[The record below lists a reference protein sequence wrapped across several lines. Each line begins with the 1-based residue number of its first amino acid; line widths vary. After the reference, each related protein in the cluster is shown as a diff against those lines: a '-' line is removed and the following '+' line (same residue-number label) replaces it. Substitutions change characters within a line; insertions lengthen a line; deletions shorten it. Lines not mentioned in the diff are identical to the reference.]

1 MPNTNTNLDSIQ
13 EQRNQILQRMTDAI
27 TNNDQAG
34 FSSAYQE
41 MANSIEQNLMAQY
54 QDLRNTVDRAVLTGR
69 GTRTLTTEETT
80 FYQNLIEAMRKDV
93 PQQALSEVKTILP
106 ETVIDRIFE
115 DLRAEHPLL
124 GAINMQNTG
133 PLIKMLVATQTGTAT
148 WGELGKEVSDELGGS
163 FEEVN
168 LTMAQLTAFIP
179 VPRYLLDLGPTWI
192 DRYVREILAE
202 SIAVGLETAIVAGDG
217 DKKPIGMT
225 MKLTGAIDS
234 QHTEKTPV
242 AITDLSPA
250 TYGTILDT
258 LSTTEKKK
266 RRPVNRVVLIVNP
279 KDYFTKVFPAST
291 VRSADGTYATNVF
304 PFPTTVIQST
314 AVTEGKA
321 VMGLPEKYF
330 MGIGTQ
336 SGGAIEYSDHAQ
348 FLKRNRVYLTYFY
361 GYGKP
366 LDENAFVLL
375 DISGL
380 KPTNLKVEV
389 VETP

>member
-115 DLRAEHPLL
+115 DLRADHPLL

-258 LSTTEKKK
+258 LSTTANKK